1 MRSRSLRAL
10 DLALLLPTLPFFAA
24 VTASLALLVWALDGR
39 PIFFRQ
45 PRVGLRGRLFFILK
59 LRTMTTEPDVGARRV
74 TRLGRFLRQRG
85 LDELPQLFNVLR
97 GDMRLVGPRPLE
109 PQDVSRL
116 TQKYAGFAARLQVP
130 PGITGL
136 SQVCQAQGAEVT
148 ARLDA
153 EYAAR
158 ANPIWDVELLLR
170 TVFINIVGKRRGA
183 MRPPK
188 AAS

>member
-1 MRSRSLRAL
+1 MPRTLRAL
-10 DLALLLPTLPFFAA
+10 DLALLVPTLPFF
-24 VTASLALLVWALDGR
+24 TAITAFLAGLVWALDGR

-45 PRVGLRGRLFFILK
+45 PRVGLKGRPFLILK
-59 LRTMTTEPDVGARRV
+59 LRTMTTEPDVSARRV
-74 TRLGRFLRQRG
+74 TRIGKFLRQRG

-97 GDMRLVGPRPLE
+97 GEMRLVGPRPLE
-109 PQDVSRL
+109 PQDVARL
-116 TQKYAGFAARLQVP
+116 TQKYAGFANRLQVP

-158 ANPIWDVELLLR
+158 ANPLWDVELLLR
-170 TVFINIVGKRRGA
+170 TVFINVVGKRRGA
-183 MRPPK
+183 MRPPRV
-188 AAS
+188 AA

>member
-24 VTASLALLVWALDGR
+24 IIAVLALINWALEGR
-39 PIFFRQ
+39 PVFFHQ

-59 LRTMTTEPDVGARRV
+59 LRTMGTEPEVPSRRV
-74 TRLGRFLRQRG
+74 TRFGKFLRQRG

-97 GDMRLVGPRPLE
+97 GEMRLVGPRPLE
-109 PQDVSRL
+109 PQDHTRL
-116 TQKYAGFAARLQVP
+116 TQKYAGFAERLQVP

-153 EYAAR
+153 EYAAH
-158 ANPIWDVELLLR
+158 ANPIWDVELLVR

-183 MRPPK
+183 MRPP
-188 AAS
+188 

>member
-10 DLALLLPTLPFFAA
+10 DLALLLPSLPFFAA
-24 VTASLALLVWALDGR
+24 VTAVLAGLVWALDGR

-45 PRVGLRGRLFFILK
+45 PRVGLRGRMFFILK
-59 LRTMTTEPDVGARRV
+59 LRTMTTEPEVSARRV
-74 TRLGRFLRQRG
+74 TPLGKFLRQRG
-85 LDELPQLFNVLR
+85 LDELPQLFNV
-97 GDMRLVGPRPLE
+97 RPLE

-170 TVFINIVGKRRGA
+170 TVYINVVGKRRGA
-183 MRPPK
+183 MRPPR
-188 AAS
+188 AAA